1 MDILYT
7 NVKEAYGYNS
17 LPPLGRSNHDLV
29 LLSPSYKPVV
39 PQQSVTVRTVR
50 KWFPEAIE
58 ALRGALRGA
67 QETTDRNILF

>member
-1 MDILYT
+1 MP
-7 NVKEAYGYNS
+7 NVKESYSCTA
-17 LPPLGRSNHDLV
+17 LPPLRRSDHDHI